1 MNARELV
8 TRLLETEDIDWSPD
22 PADPDDSTAH
32 AHNLASFKGVHVVG
46 RRWYRRGAGG
56 VYCTVDIYIDG
67 EKKASLPMGYGY
79 GDHYQTR
86 ALDWMKENGYIPP
99 AFAGAHALWYLA
111 PKMGFKYTHEV
122 YDVKRQR
129 DL

>member
-1 MNARELV
+1 MNARQLV
-8 TRLLETEDIDWSPD
+8 SRLLETEDIDWSPQ
-22 PADPDDSTAH
+22 PGDPDADTSAVQK
-32 AHNLASFKGVHVVG
+32 LANFKEVHVVG

-67 EKKASLPMGYGY
+67 EKKTTLPMGYGY

-86 ALDWMKENGYIPP
+86 AMDWMKHSGYIPP
-99 AFAGAHALWYLA
+99 AFMDAHALWYIA
-111 PKMGFKYTHEV
+111 PKMGFKYTHQV